1 MSMQCQLWM
10 GSLEPN
16 MTESFIVAAFHRMGQ
31 RPLTVKVMRNKFTGE
46 PAGYAFVHFQTD
58 EEAIDA
64 MHKLNGKPIPGT
76 FPVVRFRLNTASREA
91 RANMQSE
98 REFSVWVGDLSSDVD
113 DYSLYRIFATKYNS
127 IKTAKVIL
135 DSSGYTKGYGF
146 VRFGNEEEQRNALYA
161 MNGYTG
167 LGTKPLKICT
177 AVPKP
182 KSAIPTQN
190 QSAPNSSAAA
200 YNSGTVDVTTLTVQA
215 QSYALRSESELDYTS
230 SEYNQYYDPS
240 AYWQNYS
247 AWSGYYGQGEQ
258 AAAVVPT
265 TPVAEVAAQTA
276 AAAAAK
282 TQSDEL
288 ALVEHKKC
296 IDIDEMNQEFLQ
308 PELSLWDGLESSQW
322 FPNEIV
328 EIHC

>member
-1 MSMQCQLWM
+1 MAMQCQLWM

-16 MTESFIVAAFHRMGQ
+16 MTESFIMAAFNRMGQ
-31 RPLTVKVMRNKFTGE
+31 RPLAVKVMRNKFTGE

-91 RANMQSE
+91 RANMQQE
-98 REFSVWVGDLSSDVD
+98 REFSVWVGDLSPDVD
-113 DYSLYRIFATKYNS
+113 DYSLYRVFAAKYSS

-146 VRFGNEEEQRNALYA
+146 VRFGNEDEQRNALYA

-182 KSAIPTQN
+182 KGAAPSQN
-190 QSAPNSSAAA
+190 SVSTAPGNAS
-200 YNSGTVDVTTLTVQA
+200 YNSGT
-215 QSYALRSESELDYTS
+215 
-230 SEYNQYYDPS
+230 EYNQYYDPS

-258 AAAVVPT
+258 NQAQAAPAAATDVAQPAAAV
-265 TPVAEVAAQTA
+265 AAKAQT
-276 AAAAAK
+276 
-282 TQSDEL
+282 DEL
-288 ALVEHKKC
+288 ALVEHKRS
-296 IDIDEMNQEFLQ
+296 IDIDLLNQEFLD
-308 PELSLWDGLESSQW
+308 PELSLWDSLEASQW
-322 FPNEIV
+322 FPHEVI
-328 EIHC
+328 EAH

>member
-113 DYSLYRIFATKYNS
+113 DYSLYRIFASKYSS

-146 VRFGNEEEQRNALYA
+146 VRFGSEEEQRNALYA

-182 KSAIPTQN
+182 KGAPTGQN
-190 QSAPNSSAAA
+190 QSAPNAANAA
-200 YNSGTVDVTTLTVQA
+200 YNSGT
-215 QSYALRSESELDYTS
+215 
-230 SEYNQYYDPS
+230 EYNQYYDPS

-247 AWSGYYGQGEQ
+247 AWSGYYGQGDQ
-258 AAAVVPT
+258 SAAVAPAA
-265 TPVAEVAAQTA
+265 PVADASATAA

-282 TQSDEL
+282 TQNDDL
-288 ALVEHKKC
+288 QLVEHKKT
-296 IDIDEMNQEFLQ
+296 IDIDELNQEFLE

-322 FPNEIV
+322 FPNEMV
-328 EIHC
+328 EAH

>member
-1 MSMQCQLWM
+1 MAMQCQLWM

-16 MTESFIVAAFHRMGQ
+16 MTESFIMAAFHRMGQ
-31 RPLTVKVMRNKFTGE
+31 RPLAVKVMRNKFTGE

-91 RANMQSE
+91 RSNLQQE
-98 REFSVWVGDLSSDVD
+98 REFSVWVGDLSPDVD
-113 DYSLYRIFATKYNS
+113 DYSLYRVFASKYSS

-135 DSSGYTKGYGF
+135 DGTGYTKGYGF

-182 KSAIPTQN
+182 KGATTTQN
-190 QSAPNSSAAA
+190 STASVSSNTA
-200 YNSGTVDVTTLTVQA
+200 YNSGSQD
-215 QSYALRSESELDYTS
+215 
-230 SEYNQYYDPS
+230 YNQYYDPS
-240 AYWQNYS
+240 TYWQNYS
-247 AWSGYYGQGEQ
+247 AWSGYYGQGDQ
-258 AAAVVPT
+258 SAAAVT
-265 TPVAEVAAQTA
+265 TPVAEPVQAAVVKAQN
-276 AAAAAK
+276 
-282 TQSDEL
+282 DEL
-288 ALVEHKKC
+288 ALVEHKKT
-296 IDIDEMNQEFLQ
+296 IDIDQMNQEFLD
-308 PELSLWDGLESSQW
+308 PELSLWDALESSQW
-322 FPNEIV
+322 FPNEVI
-328 EIHC
+328 EAP

>member
-1 MSMQCQLWM
+1 MQCQLWM

-16 MTESFIVAAFHRMGQ
+16 MTESFIMAAFHRMGQ
-31 RPLTVKVMRNKFTGE
+31 RPLAVKVMRNKFTGE

-91 RANMQSE
+91 RANMQQE
-98 REFSVWVGDLSSDVD
+98 REFSVWVGDLSPEVD
-113 DYSLYRIFATKYNS
+113 DYSLYRVFAAKYSS

-182 KSAIPTQN
+182 KGVATTQN
-190 QSAPNSSAAA
+190 ATTATTTNTTYSSGA
-200 YNSGTVDVTTLTVQA
+200 
-215 QSYALRSESELDYTS
+215 
-230 SEYNQYYDPS
+230 EYNQYYDPS

-258 AAAVVPT
+258 NTAVAPPAPVADTAQAAAVK
-265 TPVAEVAAQTA
+265 AQN
-276 AAAAAK
+276 
-282 TQSDEL
+282 DDL
-288 ALVEHKKC
+288 ALVDHKKT
-296 IDIDEMNQEFLQ
+296 IDIEEMNQDFVD
-308 PELSLWDGLESSQW
+308 PEISLWDGLEASQW
-322 FPNEIV
+322 FPNEVI
-328 EIHC
+328 EAH

>member
-1 MSMQCQLWM
+1 MAMQCQLWM

-16 MTESFIVAAFHRMGQ
+16 MTESFIMAAFHRMGQ
-31 RPLTVKVMRNKFTGE
+31 RPLAVKVMRNKFSGE

-91 RANMQSE
+91 RSNLQQE
-98 REFSVWVGDLSSDVD
+98 REFSVWVGDLSPDVD
-113 DYSLYRIFATKYNS
+113 DYSLYRVFASKYSS

-135 DSSGYTKGYGF
+135 DGTGYTKGYGF

-167 LGTKPLKICT
+167 LGSKPLKICT

-182 KSAIPTQN
+182 KGVTNTQN
-190 QSAPNSSAAA
+190 STTTVASNNS
-200 YNSGTVDVTTLTVQA
+200 YNGGSQ
-215 QSYALRSESELDYTS
+215 
-230 SEYNQYYDPS
+230 EYSQYYDPS

-247 AWSGYYGQGEQ
+247 AWSGYYGQSEQ
-258 AAAVVPT
+258 STAAVA
-265 TPVAEVAAQTA
+265 TPVAEPVQAVVKAQN
-276 AAAAAK
+276 
-282 TQSDEL
+282 DEL
-288 ALVEHKKC
+288 ALVEHKKAV
-296 IDIDEMNQEFLQ
+296 DIDQMNQEFVD
-308 PELSLWDGLESSQW
+308 PELSLWDALESSQW
-322 FPNEIV
+322 FPNEVI
-328 EIHC
+328 EAH

>member
-1 MSMQCQLWM
+1 MAMQCQLWM

-16 MTESFIVAAFHRMGQ
+16 MTESFIMAAFHRMGQ
-31 RPLTVKVMRNKFTGE
+31 RPLAVKVMRNKFTGE

-91 RANMQSE
+91 RANIQQE
-98 REFSVWVGDLSSDVD
+98 REFSVWVGDLSPDVD
-113 DYSLYRIFATKYNS
+113 DYSLYRVFASKYSS

-135 DSSGYTKGYGF
+135 DASGYTKGYGF

-167 LGTKPLKICT
+167 LGNKPLKICT

-182 KSAIPTQN
+182 KGAMASQTQPTATATN
-190 QSAPNSSAAA
+190 AS
-200 YNSGTVDVTTLTVQA
+200 YNSGT
-215 QSYALRSESELDYTS
+215 
-230 SEYNQYYDPS
+230 EYNQYYDPS

-247 AWSGYYGQGEQ
+247 AWSGYYGQGDQ
-258 AAAVVPT
+258 SA
-265 TPVAEVAAQTA
+265 VAAQTA
-276 AAAAAK
+276 TPVEATPANAAK
-282 TQSDEL
+282 PPTDDL
-288 ALVEHKKC
+288 ALVEHKKI
-296 IDIDEMNQEFLQ
+296 IDVDQMNQEFLD
-308 PELSLWDGLESSQW
+308 PDLSLWDSLESSQW
-322 FPNEIV
+322 LPHECI
-328 EIHC
+328 EAC

>member
-1 MSMQCQLWM
+1 MAMQCQLWM

-16 MTESFIVAAFHRMGQ
+16 MTESFIMAAFHRMGQ
-31 RPLTVKVMRNKFTGE
+31 RPLAVKVMRNKFTGE

-91 RANMQSE
+91 RANMQTE
-98 REFSVWVGDLSSDVD
+98 REFSVWVGDLSPDVD
-113 DYSLYRIFATKYNS
+113 DYSLYRVFASKYNS

-146 VRFGNEEEQRNALYA
+146 VRFGNEDEQRNALYA
-161 MNGYTG
+161 MNGYNG

-182 KSAIPTQN
+182 KG
-190 QSAPNSSAAA
+190 AAA
-200 YNSGTVDVTTLTVQA
+200 TQA
-215 QSYALRSESELDYTS
+215 QSPAASGSGPSYS
-230 SEYNQYYDPS
+230 SGTGDQP
-240 AYWQNYS
+240 ATT
-247 AWSGYYGQGEQ
+247 AP
-258 AAAVVPT
+258 APAVDT
-265 TPVAEVAAQTA
+265 AQTA
-276 AAAAAK
+276 VAK
-282 TQSDEL
+282 VQNDEL
-288 ALVEHKKC
+288 ALVEHKKA
-296 IDIDEMNQEFLQ
+296 INVDELNEEFLD

-322 FPNEIV
+322 FPHEVV
-328 EIHC
+328 EAH

>member
-1 MSMQCQLWM
+1 MAMQCQLWM

-16 MTESFIVAAFHRMGQ
+16 MTESFIMAAFNRLGS

-58 EEAIDA
+58 EEAIDT

-91 RANMQSE
+91 KNLQLE
-98 REFSVWVGDLSSDVD
+98 REFSVWVGDLSPEVD
-113 DYSLYRIFATKYNS
+113 DYSLYRVFASKYSS

-135 DSSGYTKGYGF
+135 DGSGYPKGYGF
-146 VRFGNEEEQRNALYA
+146 VRFGNEEEQRNALHA

-182 KSAIPTQN
+182 KNAVTTQN
-190 QSAPNSSAAA
+190 S
-200 YNSGTVDVTTLTVQA
+200 TLTTMTP
-215 QSYALRSESELDYTS
+215 SYS
-230 SEYNQYYDPS
+230 SNTDYNQYYDPS

-247 AWSGYYGQGEQ
+247 AWSGYYGQEQAVVAATALPAEAAQ
-258 AAAVVPT
+258 AAAK
-265 TPVAEVAAQTA
+265 AHA
-276 AAAAAK
+276 
-282 TQSDEL
+282 DDL
-288 ALVEHKKC
+288 ALVDHKKTL
-296 IDIDEMNQEFLQ
+296 DVDHLNQEFLD
-308 PELSLWDGLESSQW
+308 PELSLWDGLEASQW
-322 FPNEIV
+322 FPHEVI
-328 EIHC
+328 EAQC

>member
-16 MTESFIVAAFHRMGQ
+16 MTESFIMAAFNRMGQ
-31 RPLTVKVMRNKFTGE
+31 RPLAVKVMRNKFTGE

-91 RANMQSE
+91 RANMQQE
-98 REFSVWVGDLSSDVD
+98 REFSVWVGDLSPEVD
-113 DYSLYRIFATKYNS
+113 DYSLYRVFASKYSS

-135 DSSGYTKGYGF
+135 DNSGYTKGYGF
-146 VRFGNEEEQRNALYA
+146 VRFGNEDEQRNALYA

-167 LGTKPLKICT
+167 LGAKPLKICT

-182 KSAIPTQN
+182 KGAMTTTSQTATTASAT
-190 QSAPNSSAAA
+190 
-200 YNSGTVDVTTLTVQA
+200 
-215 QSYALRSESELDYTS
+215 YTS
-230 SEYNQYYDPS
+230 GAEYNQYYDPS

-247 AWSGYYGQGEQ
+247 AWSGYYGQSDQSAAGAQPAPAPDAQQ
-258 AAAVVPT
+258 AAAVKS
-265 TPVAEVAAQTA
+265 QT
-276 AAAAAK
+276 
-282 TQSDEL
+282 DEL
-288 ALVEHKKC
+288 ALVEHKKT
-296 IDIDEMNQEFLQ
+296 IDVDSNNEEFLDT
-308 PELSLWDGLESSQW
+308 ELSIWDSMEASRW
-322 FPNEIV
+322 FPYEVIEV
-328 EIHC
+328 HC

>member
-1 MSMQCQLWM
+1 MAMQCQLWM

-16 MTESFIVAAFHRMGQ
+16 MTESFIMAAFHRMGQ
-31 RPLTVKVMRNKFTGE
+31 RPLAVKVMRNKFTGE

-91 RANMQSE
+91 RSNMQQE
-98 REFSVWVGDLSSDVD
+98 REFSVWVGDLSPEVD
-113 DYSLYRIFATKYNS
+113 DYSLYRVFASKYSS

-135 DSSGYTKGYGF
+135 DGSGYTKGYGF

-182 KSAIPTQN
+182 KSAVTTQSVTPTTTT
-190 QSAPNSSAAA
+190 SATYS
-200 YNSGTVDVTTLTVQA
+200 SGT
-215 QSYALRSESELDYTS
+215 
-230 SEYNQYYDPS
+230 EYSQYYDPS

-247 AWSGYYGQGEQ
+247 AWSGYYGQSEQSAVVVAAAPVTEPAQ
-258 AAAVVPT
+258 AAAVK
-265 TPVAEVAAQTA
+265 AQT
-276 AAAAAK
+276 
-282 TQSDEL
+282 DDL
-288 ALVEHKKC
+288 ALVEHKKN
-296 IDIDEMNQEFLQ
+296 IDVDQMNQEFLD
-308 PELSLWDGLESSQW
+308 PELSLWDGLEASQW
-322 FPNEIV
+322 FPNEVI
-328 EIHC
+328 EAH

>member
-1 MSMQCQLWM
+1 MQCQLWM

-16 MTESFIVAAFHRMGQ
+16 MTESFIMAAFNRMGQ
-31 RPLTVKVMRNKFTGE
+31 RPLAVKVMRNKFTGE

-58 EEAIDA
+58 EESIDA

-91 RANMQSE
+91 RANMQQE
-98 REFSVWVGDLSSDVD
+98 REFSVWVGDLSPEVD
-113 DYSLYRIFATKYNS
+113 DYSLYRVFAAKYSS

-146 VRFGNEEEQRNALYA
+146 VRFGNEEEQRDALYA

-182 KSAIPTQN
+182 KGATPSQN
-190 QSAPNSSAAA
+190 PSSATGSTASS
-200 YNSGTVDVTTLTVQA
+200 YNSGT
-215 QSYALRSESELDYTS
+215 
-230 SEYNQYYDPS
+230 EYNQYYDPT

-247 AWSGYYGQGEQ
+247 AWSGYYGQNETSQ
-258 AAAVVPT
+258 
-265 TPVAEVAAQTA
+265 TPVAAAPEPAPPTA
-276 AAAAAK
+276 TPAAK
-282 TQSDEL
+282 PPSDDL
-288 ALVEHKKC
+288 ALVEHKR
-296 IDIDEMNQEFLQ
+296 IVDIDQMNQEFLD
-308 PELSLWDGLESSQW
+308 PELSLWDSLEASQW
-322 FPNEIV
+322 FPHEVV
-328 EIHC
+328 EAQ

>member
-1 MSMQCQLWM
+1 MTMQCQLWM

-16 MTESFIVAAFHRMGQ
+16 MTESFIMAAFNRMGQ
-31 RPLTVKVMRNKFTGE
+31 RPLAVKVMRNKFTGE

-91 RANMQSE
+91 RANMQQE
-98 REFSVWVGDLSSDVD
+98 REFSVWVGDLSPDVD
-113 DYSLYRIFATKYNS
+113 DYSLYRVFASKYSS

-146 VRFGNEEEQRNALYA
+146 VRFGNEDEQRNALYA

-167 LGTKPLKICT
+167 LGSKPLKICT

-182 KSAIPTQN
+182 KGAATQN
-190 QSAPNSSAAA
+190 PTTPPTNNAN
-200 YNSGTVDVTTLTVQA
+200 YGSGA
-215 QSYALRSESELDYTS
+215 
-230 SEYNQYYDPS
+230 EYNQYYDPS

-258 AAAVVPT
+258 AAAVQAA
-265 TPVAEVAAQTA
+265 PVADAAQA
-276 AAAAAK
+276 PVAK
-282 TQSDEL
+282 PPADDM
-288 ALVEHKKC
+288 ALVEHKKV
-296 IDIDEMNQEFLQ
+296 IDVDQLNQEFLD
-308 PELSLWDGLESSQW
+308 PELSLWDSLESSQW
-322 FPNEIV
+322 FPHEVV
-328 EIHC
+328 EVC

>member
-1 MSMQCQLWM
+1 MQCQLWM

-16 MTESFIVAAFHRMGQ
+16 MTESFIMAAFHRMGQ
-31 RPLTVKVMRNKFTGE
+31 RPLAVKVMRNKFTGE

-91 RANMQSE
+91 RANMQQE
-98 REFSVWVGDLSSDVD
+98 REFSVWVGDLSPDVD
-113 DYSLYRIFATKYNS
+113 DYSLYRVFAAKYNS

-146 VRFGNEEEQRNALYA
+146 VRFGNEDEQRNALYA

-167 LGTKPLKICT
+167 LGSKPLKICT

-182 KSAIPTQN
+182 KGAVTTPSATPTTA
-190 QSAPNSSAAA
+190 SATYS
-200 YNSGTVDVTTLTVQA
+200 SGT
-215 QSYALRSESELDYTS
+215 
-230 SEYNQYYDPS
+230 EYNQYYDPS

-247 AWSGYYGQGEQ
+247 AWSGYYGQGDQAAVAQAPVADAAQ
-258 AAAVVPT
+258 AAAVK
-265 TPVAEVAAQTA
+265 AQN
-276 AAAAAK
+276 
-282 TQSDEL
+282 DEL
-288 ALVEHKKC
+288 ALVEHKRT
-296 IDIDEMNQEFLQ
+296 IDVDAMNCEFLN
-308 PELSLWDGLESSQW
+308 PELSLWDSLESSQW
-322 FPNEIV
+322 LPHEVV
-328 EIHC
+328 EVH

>member
-1 MSMQCQLWM
+1 MAMQCQLWM

-16 MTESFIVAAFHRMGQ
+16 MRVSFIMAAFHRMGQ
-31 RPLTVKVMRNKFTGE
+31 RPLAVKVMRNKFTGE

-91 RANMQSE
+91 RSNLQQE
-98 REFSVWVGDLSSDVD
+98 RELWVGDLSPDVD
-113 DYSLYRIFATKYNS
+113 DYSLYRVFASKYSS

-135 DSSGYTKGYGF
+135 DGTGYTKGYGF

-182 KSAIPTQN
+182 KGATTTQN
-190 QSAPNSSAAA
+190 STASVSSNTA
-200 YNSGTVDVTTLTVQA
+200 YNSGSQD
-215 QSYALRSESELDYTS
+215 
-230 SEYNQYYDPS
+230 YNQYYNPS

-247 AWSGYYGQGEQ
+247 AWSGYYGQGDQ
-258 AAAVVPT
+258 STVAGT
-265 TPVAEVAAQTA
+265 TPVAEPVQAAVVKAQN
-276 AAAAAK
+276 
-282 TQSDEL
+282 DEL
-288 ALVEHKKC
+288 ALVEHKKT
-296 IDIDEMNQEFLQ
+296 IDIDQMNQEFLE
-308 PELSLWDGLESSQW
+308 PELSLWDALESSQW
-322 FPNEIV
+322 FPNEVI
-328 EIHC
+328 

>member
-1 MSMQCQLWM
+1 MAMQCQLWM

-16 MTESFIVAAFHRMGQ
+16 MTESFIMAAFHRMGQ
-31 RPLTVKVMRNKFTGE
+31 RPLAVKVMRNKFSGE

-58 EEAIDA
+58 EGAMDA

-91 RANMQSE
+91 RANMQQE
-98 REFSVWVGDLSSDVD
+98 REFSVWVGDLSPDVD
-113 DYSLYRIFATKYNS
+113 DYSLYRVFAAKYSS

-146 VRFGNEEEQRNALYA
+146 VRFGNEDEQRNALYA

-182 KSAIPTQN
+182 KGATTTQI
-190 QSAPNSSAAA
+190 STTPVTTTATYS
-200 YNSGTVDVTTLTVQA
+200 SGT
-215 QSYALRSESELDYTS
+215 
-230 SEYNQYYDPS
+230 EYNHYYDPS

-247 AWSGYYGQGEQ
+247 AWSGYYGQGDQSAAVQATPVVDSTQ
-258 AAAVVPT
+258 AAVLK
-265 TPVAEVAAQTA
+265 AQN
-276 AAAAAK
+276 
-282 TQSDEL
+282 DDL
-288 ALVEHKKC
+288 ALVDHKKI
-296 IDIDEMNQEFLQ
+296 IDVDQMNQEFLD
-308 PELSLWDGLESSQW
+308 PELSLWDALESSQW
-322 FPNEIV
+322 FPYEII
-328 EIHC
+328 EAH